1 MFKPPKAIRGG
12 IPVCWP
18 QFSDFGPL
26 GQHGFARN
34 MVRKRIASPPCLLLL
49 PLTRACARAQAW
61 ELVSSGGAS
70 AHGAFVE
77 LGLRDSEA
85 TLAAWPHAFAL
96 RLRVSLSDA
105 GTLRQDVTV
114 RNTGPEA
121 LRFTFALHTYFRVA
135 DVAKASVRG
144 LAGTPYLD
152 SLQARARFTEE
163 AEAIVFDKEVD
174 RIYVG
179 VPSTLT
185 LADEGACRSFAL
197 ATRGLP
203 DAIVWNPWVAKAAA
217 MADFGDEE
225 YKQMVC
231 IEAAAVER
239 AVVVAPGEQWEG
251 GQTLSVDTLPSRR

>member
-1 MFKPPKAIRGG
+1 
-12 IPVCWP
+12 
-18 QFSDFGPL
+18 
-26 GQHGFARN
+26 
-34 MVRKRIASPPCLLLL
+34 
-49 PLTRACARAQAW
+49 
-61 ELVSSGGAS
+61 VSSGGAS

-77 LGLRDSEA
+77 LGLRDSDT

-114 RNTGPEA
+114 RNTGLEA
-121 LRFTFALHTYFRVA
+121 LSFTFALHTYFRVA
-135 DVAKASVRG
+135 DVAKATVRG

-163 AEAIVFDKEVD
+163 PEAIVFDKEVD

-217 MADFGDEE
+217 MADFGALCVIAGLPLCALTSSPARNAGDEE
-225 YKQMVC
+225 YKEMVC